1 MMSNTDRGDIM
12 ENQDNQNDQE
22 KGYQEM
28 RVKVL
33 DALHHNFR
41 PEFLNRVDEIVV
53 FHSLTKNELEKIVEI
68 QIERLKERLKDRR
81 IELEITESAK
91 KHLADV
97 GYNPVYGA
105 RPLKR
110 AIQNEIETP
119 LSRLIVKGE
128 VMDSAKV
135 VVDFRNGAIV
145 FESGP
150 HSPEHI

>member
-12 ENQDNQNDQE
+12 ENQDNQNDPE
-22 KGYQEM
+22 KGYHEM
-28 RVKVL
+28 RAKVL
-33 DALHHNFR
+33 DSLHHHFR

-53 FHSLTKNELEKIVEI
+53 FHSLTKNELEKVVQI
-68 QIERLKERLKDRR
+68 QIERLKERLKDKR
-81 IELEITESAK
+81 IELEVTESAK

-119 LSRLIVKGE
+119 LSRLIVRGD
-128 VMDSAKV
+128 VMDSSKV
-135 VVDFRNGAIV
+135 VADFRDGAIV
-145 FESGP
+145 FESG
-150 HSPEHI
+150 HLSS